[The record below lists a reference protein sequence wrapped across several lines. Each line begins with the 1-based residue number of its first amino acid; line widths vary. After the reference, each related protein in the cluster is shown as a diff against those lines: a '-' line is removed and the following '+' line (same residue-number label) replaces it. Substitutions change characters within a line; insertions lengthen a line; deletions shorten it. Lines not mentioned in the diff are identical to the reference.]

1 MKFEFTKQEQEYLTE
16 QCNFTEQEEQIFKY
30 RIKGKSIVEISML
43 MYISEMTV
51 KRRIKSIKNKIHK
64 IL

>member
-1 MKFEFTKQEQEYLTE
+1 MKFEFTKQEQEYLIE
-16 QCNFTEQEEQIFKY
+16 QCNFTEQEEQIFNY

-51 KRRIKSIKNKIHK
+51 KRRIKSIKGKIHK